1 MASVP
6 DRCGTAQ
13 SSKDE
18 RHITP
23 NQQGLSKASL
33 ILLILLL
40 LGSTTIDYIDRQV
53 LSVVAP
59 LLRDEFHLSN
69 SDYALILNSFMV
81 LYAIAMP
88 LAGWALDRLGVG
100 LGLSMAVAWWSVAGS
115 LTSLARG
122 AMSMAFLRSLLAVGE
137 SGCWPAFAKAVT
149 IWAPKAGRSLAMGVC
164 NSGSSLGA
172 MIAPGIVVFLTMHFG
187 WRAAFLLTGVL
198 GFFWIVAFQG
208 FRHFHPHMNLAERG
222 RAVFTCSHTS
232 WRDLLRYRQTWSI
245 FVCRFLADPLWYFY
259 IFWIPEFLV
268 RERGVHFRTVGVVA
282 WIPFLVSGISS
293 FASGWAALML
303 QRAGWSVHR
312 TRTSLMLL
320 GAMISPVGIAA
331 AFVGSLFWTMTFI
344 CVAIFF
350 WMAWSIT
357 VQTLP
362 GDFFPT
368 SAVASV
374 FGIGG
379 AGSTSGSLISIWL
392 VGRILDSTGSY
403 PSVFLMLGL
412 LMPIAYLAGTLLM
425 GRVEPLQLEDR
436 FEREEQVPVQ

>member
-1 MASVP
+1 
-6 DRCGTAQ
+6 
-13 SSKDE
+13 
-18 RHITP
+18 
-23 NQQGLSKASL
+23 
-33 ILLILLL
+33 
-40 LGSTTIDYIDRQV
+40 
-53 LSVVAP
+53 
-59 LLRDEFHLSN
+59 
-69 SDYALILNSFMV
+69 
-81 LYAIAMP
+81 
-88 LAGWALDRLGVG
+88 
-100 LGLSMAVAWWSVAGS
+100 
-115 LTSLARG
+115 
-122 AMSMAFLRSLLAVGE
+122 
-137 SGCWPAFAKAVT
+137 
-149 IWAPKAGRSLAMGVC
+149 
-164 NSGSSLGA
+164 
-172 MIAPGIVVFLTMHFG
+172 MHFG